1 MSATA
6 SCSSDPLAGPADKRL
21 LAVPNV
27 SDGSEPEVIDHLR
40 EALVPPVA
48 LLDEHSDA
56 VHNRTVFTVA
66 GEDAALRDALT
77 RLARRAIERI
87 DIGRQRG
94 AHPRIGSIDVC
105 PIVWHRPDL
114 RPRAVDLAMA
124 VAEQLG
130 SIGLP
135 AFLYGELAT
144 TPERRERAHFRHGG
158 HLELARRMEAGELE
172 PDYGPARAHPTAGGV
187 LVTARPPLAAFNIEL
202 REGTPMEAGRA
213 IAAGL
218 RESGGGLPGVRA
230 IAIGLG
236 AGRVQ
241 ISTNVH
247 DPLAV
252 PLAAVVEL
260 TRRLADPRGTAPVEA
275 ELVGLVPEAALAG
288 WPEELPFAGG
298 FPSGRTIEARLAAT
312 AGA

>member
-1 MSATA
+1 M
-6 SCSSDPLAGPADKRL
+6 
-21 LAVPNV
+21 
-27 SDGSEPEVIDHLR
+27 IDHLR
-40 EALVPPVA
+40 EAIEPPVA

-56 VHNRTVFTVA
+56 VHNRTVFTLA
-66 GEDAALRDALT
+66 GEDVPLRDALK
-77 RLARRAIERI
+77 RLAWLAIERI
-87 DIGRQRG
+87 DISRQHG

-105 PIVWHRPDL
+105 PIVWHHPDH

-135 AFLYGELAT
+135 VFLYGELAA
-144 TPERRERAHFRHGG
+144 TPERRERAYFRRGG
-158 HLELARRMEAGELE
+158 HLELARRMEADELE
-172 PDYGPARAHPTAGGV
+172 PDYGPGWAHPTAGGV
-187 LVTARPPLAAFNIEL
+187 LVTARPPLAAFNLEL
-202 REGTPMEAGRA
+202 RDGTAMDAGRA

-230 IAIGLG
+230 IAIELG
-236 AGRVQ
+236 PGRVQ

-252 PLAAVVEL
+252 PLAEVVEL
-260 TRRLADPRGTAPVEA
+260 TRRLAQGHGTAPVEA

-298 FPSGRTIEARLAAT
+298 FPAERTIEARLAAT
-312 AGA
+312 ATS

>member
-1 MSATA
+1 M
-6 SCSSDPLAGPADKRL
+6 
-21 LAVPNV
+21 
-27 SDGSEPEVIDHLR
+27 IDHLR
-40 EALVPPVA
+40 EAIEPPVA

-56 VHNRTVFTVA
+56 VHNRTVFTLA
-66 GEDAALRDALT
+66 GEDVPLRDALK
-77 RLARRAIERI
+77 RLAWLAIERI
-87 DIGRQRG
+87 DISRQHG

-105 PIVWHRPDL
+105 PIVWHHPDH

-135 AFLYGELAT
+135 VFLYGELAA
-144 TPERRERAHFRHGG
+144 TPERRERAYFRRGG
-158 HLELARRMEAGELE
+158 HLELARRMEADELE
-172 PDYGPARAHPTAGGV
+172 PDYGPGWAHPTAGGV
-187 LVTARPPLAAFNIEL
+187 LVTARPPLAAFNLEL
-202 REGTPMEAGRA
+202 RDGTAMDAGRA

-230 IAIGLG
+230 IAIELG
-236 AGRVQ
+236 PGRTQ

-247 DPLAV
+247 DPLVV
-252 PLAAVVEL
+252 PLAEVVEL
-260 TRRLADPRGTAPVEA
+260 TRRLAQGHGTAPVEA

-288 WPEELPFAGG
+288 WPEDLPFAGG
-298 FPSGRTIEARLAAT
+298 FPAERTIEARLAAT

>member
-1 MSATA
+1 M
-6 SCSSDPLAGPADKRL
+6 
-21 LAVPNV
+21 
-27 SDGSEPEVIDHLR
+27 IDHLR
-40 EALVPPVA
+40 EAIEPPVA

-56 VHNRTVFTVA
+56 VHNRTVFTLA
-66 GEDAALRDALT
+66 GEDVPLRDALK
-77 RLARRAIERI
+77 RLAWLAIERI
-87 DIGRQRG
+87 DISRQHG

-105 PIVWHRPDL
+105 PIVWHHPDH

-135 AFLYGELAT
+135 VFLYGELAA
-144 TPERRERAHFRHGG
+144 TPERRERAYFRRGG
-158 HLELARRMEAGELE
+158 HLELARRMEADELE
-172 PDYGPARAHPTAGGV
+172 PDYGPGWAHPTAGGV
-187 LVTARPPLAAFNIEL
+187 LVTARPPLAAFNLEL
-202 REGTPMEAGRA
+202 RDGTAMDAGRA

-230 IAIGLG
+230 IAIELG
-236 AGRVQ
+236 PGRVQ

-252 PLAAVVEL
+252 PLAEVVEL
-260 TRRLADPRGTAPVEA
+260 TRRLAQGHGTAPVEA

-298 FPSGRTIEARLAAT
+298 FPAERTIEARLAAT

>member
-1 MSATA
+1 M
-6 SCSSDPLAGPADKRL
+6 
-21 LAVPNV
+21 
-27 SDGSEPEVIDHLR
+27 IDHLR
-40 EALVPPVA
+40 EAIEPPVA

-56 VHNRTVFTVA
+56 VHNRTVFTLA
-66 GEDAALRDALT
+66 GEDVPLRDALK
-77 RLARRAIERI
+77 RLAWLAIERI
-87 DIGRQRG
+87 DISRQHG

-105 PIVWHRPDL
+105 PIVWHHPDH

-135 AFLYGELAT
+135 VFLYGELAA
-144 TPERRERAHFRHGG
+144 TPERRERAYFRRGG
-158 HLELARRMEAGELE
+158 HLELARRMEADELE
-172 PDYGPARAHPTAGGV
+172 PDYGPGWAHPTAGGV
-187 LVTARPPLAAFNIEL
+187 LVTARPPLAAFNLEL
-202 REGTPMEAGRA
+202 RDGTAMDAGRA

-230 IAIGLG
+230 IAIELG
-236 AGRVQ
+236 PGRVQ

-252 PLAAVVEL
+252 TLVDVVAL
-260 TRRLADPRGTAPVEA
+260 TRRLAESRGSAPVEA

-288 WPEELPFAGG
+288 WPAELPFAGG
-298 FPSGRTIEARLAAT
+298 FPAERTIEARLAAT
-312 AGA
+312 ATS

>member
-1 MSATA
+1 M
-6 SCSSDPLAGPADKRL
+6 
-21 LAVPNV
+21 
-27 SDGSEPEVIDHLR
+27 IDHLR
-40 EALVPPVA
+40 EAIEPPVA

-56 VHNRTVFTVA
+56 VHNRTVFTLA
-66 GEDAALRDALT
+66 GEDVPLRDALK
-77 RLARRAIERI
+77 RLAWLAIERI
-87 DIGRQRG
+87 DISRQHG

-105 PIVWHRPDL
+105 PIVWHHPDH

-135 AFLYGELAT
+135 VFLYGELAA
-144 TPERRERAHFRHGG
+144 TPERRERAYFRRGG
-158 HLELARRMEAGELE
+158 HLELARRMEADQLE
-172 PDYGPARAHPTAGGV
+172 PDYGPGWAHPTAGGV
-187 LVTARPPLAAFNIEL
+187 LVTARPPLAAFNLEL
-202 REGTPMEAGRA
+202 RDGTAMDAGRA

-230 IAIGLG
+230 IAIELG
-236 AGRVQ
+236 PGRVQ

-252 PLAAVVEL
+252 TLVDVVAL
-260 TRRLADPRGTAPVEA
+260 TRRLAESRGSAPVEA

-288 WPEELPFAGG
+288 WPAELPFAGG
-298 FPSGRTIEARLAAT
+298 FPAERTIEARLAAT
-312 AGA
+312 ATS

>member
-1 MSATA
+1 M
-6 SCSSDPLAGPADKRL
+6 
-21 LAVPNV
+21 
-27 SDGSEPEVIDHLR
+27 IDHLR
-40 EALVPPVA
+40 EAIEPPVA

-56 VHNRTVFTVA
+56 VHNRTVFTLA
-66 GEDAALRDALT
+66 GEDVPLRDALK
-77 RLARRAIERI
+77 RLAWLAIERI
-87 DIGRQRG
+87 DISRQHG
-94 AHPRIGSIDVC
+94 AHPRVGSIDVC
-105 PIVWHRPDL
+105 PIVWHHPDH

-135 AFLYGELAT
+135 VFLYGELAA
-144 TPERRERAHFRHGG
+144 TPERRERAYFRRGG
-158 HLELARRMEAGELE
+158 HLELARRMEADELE
-172 PDYGPARAHPTAGGV
+172 PDYGPGWAHPTAGGV
-187 LVTARPPLAAFNIEL
+187 LVTARPPLAAFNLEL
-202 REGTPMEAGRA
+202 RDGTAMDAGRA

-230 IAIGLG
+230 IAIELG
-236 AGRVQ
+236 PGRVQ

-252 PLAAVVEL
+252 PLAEVVEL
-260 TRRLADPRGTAPVEA
+260 TRRLAQGHGTAPVEA

-298 FPSGRTIEARLAAT
+298 FPAGRTIEARLAAT